1 MTRGRGPFLLWTVLI
16 LIAVVPWVGYQNH
29 SHWQGVGWIPFVS
42 AEVRL
47 RDVAVNLL
55 LYAPWGYFSARS
67 VRVAARRTWLVVVLA
82 AALSITTE
90 ASQVYSHGRFPS
102 ATDVTCNVIGALAG
116 ALYARRSS
124 MNYDR

>member
-1 MTRGRGPFLLWTVLI
+1 MTRGRWPFVLWTVLI
-16 LIAVVPWVGYQNH
+16 VLVVVPWVGYQNH
-29 SHWQGVGWIPFVS
+29 SHWQRVGWIPFAS

-47 RDVAVNLL
+47 RDVAVNLS
-55 LYAPWGYFSARS
+55 LYAPWGYFCARS
-67 VRVAARRTWLVVVLA
+67 VRVVARRLWIVVALA

-90 ASQVYSHGRFPS
+90 TSQVYSHGRFPS

-116 ALYARRSS
+116 ALWARKSS

>member
-1 MTRGRGPFLLWTVLI
+1 MLI
-16 LIAVVPWVGYQNH
+16 VIAVVPWIGYQNH
-29 SHWQGVGWIPFVS
+29 SHWQRIGWVPFLS

-47 RDVAVNLL
+47 RDIAINLL
-55 LYAPWGYFSARS
+55 LYAPWGYFCVRS
-67 VRVAARRTWLVVVLA
+67 VRSVERRVWLVAALA
-82 AALSITTE
+82 AAVSITTE